1 MMLPESGD
9 EKINTKTQKAETK
22 KKKNNNNNNTFENL
36 KKRKEMPLDDAET
49 LLQQYR
55 KTESD
60 LQQTVVDDGRSS
72 PRSSAGTTAEVRV
85 QAIKQVDNSEL
96 YTKEALEREKL
107 QGALEIEVEMRDLH
121 STYNSN
127 VQDARESKNPP
138 PCSGTLSSRDK
149 LCMTLILVVLAVVVA
164 VAVHFGTR

>member
-1 MMLPESGD
+1 
-9 EKINTKTQKAETK
+9 
-22 KKKNNNNNNTFENL
+22 
-36 KKRKEMPLDDAET
+36 MPLDDAET

-60 LQQTVVDDGRSS
+60 LHQTMVDDGRSS

-107 QGALEIEVEMRDLH
+107 QGALEIEAEMRDLH
-121 STYNSN
+121 STYKEFNDLVNHQQQGIDTMASN
-127 VQDARESKNPP
+127 VQDARVHVEKGIVELQDASKYQK
-138 PCSGTLSSRDK
+138 SSRKK
-149 LCMTLILVVLAVVVA
+149 LCIALIIIVVLAVVVA
-164 VAVHFGTR
+164 VAAYLGTR